1 MASKTTLT
9 GEEPVMD
16 QKNFLIVLF
25 ISIKPLSFPNR
36 WARNTYSILG
46 GKPLWI
52 DPFDAKVQHIFIDDN
67 IRQNDKDTI
76 VHPKVCDVHFIFSR
90 MNVPCFS
97 PIPLY
102 TQVFLDP
109 EGLQTR
115 TASTSELYDL
125 CLVQNDLLKAI
136 SETGYFTRRIQICM
150 ENYEG
155 NIQTG

>member
-1 MASKTTLT
+1 MWIKKETLYC
-9 GEEPVMD
+9 
-16 QKNFLIVLF
+16 I
-25 ISIKPLSFPNR
+25 ISIKPLFIPNR

-52 DPFDAKVQHIFIDDN
+52 DPFDPRVQHIFIDDN
-67 IRQNDKDTI
+67 IRQNDEDTI
-76 VHPKVCDVHFIFSR
+76 VHPKVCDVHFLFSR
-90 MNVPCFS
+90 MSIPCVS

-102 TQVFLDP
+102 SQVFLDP
-109 EGLQTR
+109 DGLQTR

-136 SETGYFTRRIQICM
+136 SEPGYFTRRIQICI